1 MFYLL
6 NYKSEMK
13 ENAILCRIKILKALF
28 TAKTKQK
35 ELAKKIKV
43 HYNTIWNIKKIFKEK
58 SISWDKEIII
68 NSSNYDFD
76 FLKKKFKYL
85 DLDSRAPLSN
95 SRSIKDDSY
104 IWKKILKIHSDTNKW
119 YKSLDNILKK
129 NIWVDTYLYNWVTI
143 SKIRWFYKR

>member
-76 FLKKKFKYL
+76 FLKKKFKYF
-85 DLDSRAPLSN
+85 DRYP
-95 SRSIKDDSY
+95 
-104 IWKKILKIHSDTNKW
+104 
-119 YKSLDNILKK
+119 
-129 NIWVDTYLYNWVTI
+129 YN
-143 SKIRWFYKR
+143 